1 MVGFDFLE
9 LKGANVLYS
18 PTDTIDEALK
28 LGKLQSGETLCD
40 LGSSWG
46 EVLIRGAERFDAF
59 GDGYEWSPGLVL
71 ESRQNAK
78 QKGLDNMLRFH
89 CKNLFQA
96 DLSETDLVYMFLSP
110 MYHSKLRRKLKEEL
124 KKTARI
130 VTIKFPIKQW
140 TPHKKVELD
149 VPIFLYEMDKLLRTR
164 PFQY

>member
-1 MVGFDFLE
+1 MLGFDHFE

-18 PTDTIDEALK
+18 TTDTIDEALK
-28 LGKLQSGETLCD
+28 LGNLKSGETLCD

-89 CKNLFQA
+89 CKDLFQA
-96 DLSETDLVYMFLSP
+96 DLTEVDLVYIFLSP
-110 MYHSKLRRKLKEEL
+110 MYHSKLRRKFKEEL

-140 TPHKKVELD
+140 TEYKRAELD
-149 VPIFLYEMDKLLRTR
+149 VPIFLYKMDKLLRTR
-164 PFQY
+164 PFKY